1 MNTYKKP
8 GGGGYQ
14 PLQQVPEAMHIT
26 CIPLF
31 SGLPRVAKGKAA
43 RGDSFFSSSLSTSNF
58 ELSTS
63 LRSEIHAPSAHF
75 NVKRLQQFPSRLAPA
90 FRFPRAT
97 RIFFIATHHPL
108 LTLFSPFT
116 LCVPL
121 GTVFNSIAAENGI
134 VMPALYVLQPRRSRS
149 KYRSSPENTWN

>member
-43 RGDSFFSSSLSTSNF
+43 RLSA
-58 ELSTS
+58 
-63 LRSEIHAPSAHF
+63 LRNPRTIRALD
-75 NVKRLQQFPSRLAPA
+75 VKRLQQFPSRLAPA